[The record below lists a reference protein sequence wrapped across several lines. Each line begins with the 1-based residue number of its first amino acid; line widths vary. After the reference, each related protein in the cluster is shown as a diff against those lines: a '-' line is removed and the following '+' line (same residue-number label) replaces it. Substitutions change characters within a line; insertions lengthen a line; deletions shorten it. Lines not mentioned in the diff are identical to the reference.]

1 MDYEITRK
9 IYYFQNNSR
18 YLSMKQILRQLFI
31 YVLLITLVS
40 VMAQSQELPE
50 RGDIQ
55 DQYKWDLK
63 DIYQTDKDWEEDF
76 TWVEQNLSKM
86 DDFKG
91 KLGDSPESLLQAIK
105 FREELSKRF
114 YKVYLYSSLSK
125 DMDVSVGKYQIFYER
140 AQSLGSRFSAATSF
154 MTPEIMEIPKSRID
168 EFFNK
173 SKELSNYKHTFENM
187 YRQKDHMLP
196 ADQEKLL
203 AQLSPISQIPSNT
216 YVILN
221 DAELPFP
228 TIKDE
233 DGNDVQ
239 VTHGRYRSA
248 LYSSN
253 DRQYRERVYKGI
265 YEPYNQLKSTLATIY
280 NGRAKTRVIHSQI
293 RAYDSPLQMAL
304 FNDNVPVAVYDN
316 LLSAANDKI
325 DALHRWTALKKK
337 VLGYDEL
344 HPYDTYT
351 TLFPSVQKE
360 YTFDEAKEII
370 LASLKPLGDEYQK
383 ALVECFDNRWIDV
396 YETKSKRSGAY
407 SNSCACGVHP
417 WILINWNN
425 TVDDLFTLAHELGH
439 NMHSYFS
446 EKYQPYHYS
455 DYSIFVAEVAST
467 TNEAMLLDYLI
478 ANAQTKE
485 EKLGLL
491 EKFLV
496 NAQATFFRQTR
507 FAEFEKAIHE
517 KALNGEFLNA
527 DQLTELFADMYQKYW
542 GPDMKVDY
550 EEGLSWARIP
560 HLFKYNFYV
569 FQYSTGFAA
578 AQAFSEKFK
587 EEGQPAVDRYLKNF
601 IYAGS
606 SDYPIAVLKNA
617 GVDMSSPEPVNKTID
632 KFNNYLDEM
641 EKLLAE

>member
-1 MDYEITRK
+1 
-9 IYYFQNNSR
+9 
-18 YLSMKQILRQLFI
+18 MKSIFTELFI
-31 YVLLITLVS
+31 YVILISALTA
-40 VMAQSQELPE
+40 MAISQELPSRSE
-50 RGDIQ
+50 IEDK
-55 DQYKWDLK
+55 YKWNLEDM
-63 DIYQTDKDWEEDF
+63 YPTDSEWENDVKWIES
-76 TWVEQNLSKM
+76 NLSKL

-91 KLGDSPESLLQAIK
+91 KLGDNAETLLNAIMFK
-105 FREELSKRF
+105 DDLSKRF
-114 YKVYLYSSLSK
+114 SKIYLYASLSK
-125 DMDVSVGKYQIFYER
+125 DVDLSVGKCQIMFER
-140 AQSLGSRFSAATSF
+140 AQSLGSKLSAATSY
-154 MTPEIMEIPKSRID
+154 MTPELMDIPKSKIMDFMKQNSELQGYEHIID
-168 EFFNK
+168 
-173 SKELSNYKHTFENM
+173 NM

-196 ADQEKLL
+196 AEQEKLL
-203 AQLSPISQIPSNT
+203 AQLSPIAQVPRNT

-233 DGNDVQ
+233 EGNDVK

-253 DRQYRERVYKGI
+253 DRSYRERVYKGI
-265 YEPYNQLKSTLATIY
+265 YEPYEQLKSTLATIY

-293 RAYDSPLQMAL
+293 RGYDSPLQMAL
-304 FNDNVPVAVYDN
+304 YADNVPTEVYDN
-316 LLSAANDKI
+316 LIKAANDKI
-325 DALHRWTALKKK
+325 DALHRWTALKKR

-360 YTFDEAKEII
+360 YSFDEAIEII
-370 LASLKPLGDEYQK
+370 LEALKPLGEEYHT
-383 ALVECFDNRWIDV
+383 ALVECFENRWIDV

-439 NMHSYFS
+439 NMHSFFT
-446 EKYQPYHYS
+446 EKHQPFHYS

-478 ANAQTKE
+478 ANTTDKV
-485 EKLGLL
+485 EKLALL

-507 FAEFEKAIHE
+507 FAEFEKEIHE
-517 KALNGEFLNA
+517 KALNGEYLNA
-527 DQLTELFADMYQKYW
+527 DQLTELFGQLYQKYW
-542 GPDMKVDY
+542 GPEMKMDSQ
-550 EEGLSWARIP
+550 EGLSWARIP

-587 EEGQPAVDRYLKNF
+587 EEGQPAVDKYLKNF

-606 SDYPIAVLKNA
+606 SDYSINVLKNA
-617 GVDMSSPEPVNKTID
+617 GVDMSSTDPIYKTID
-632 KFNNYLDEM
+632 KFNKYLDEM
-641 EKLLAE
+641 EKLLNE